1 MSVGA
6 CTLAYLLGVTWRPV
20 CARRGGCGP
29 CAAGFRIYH
38 LFFDKPSS
46 VMPAFIAFGGRA
58 FDSNMRPPYVTDGSG
73 HQFSMSAW
81 RNVKTLDG
89 ARTDCEKCTE
99 FAGLY
104 GCDSRRQEKV
114 SSRAGSNPAAL
125 TNLIAVEL
133 KSPDEGGQNR

>member
-81 RNVKTLDG
+81 RNVKTRRIHAL
-89 ARTDCEKCTE
+89 RCS
-99 FAGLY
+99 
-104 GCDSRRQEKV
+104 DSLLRV
-114 SSRAGSNPAAL
+114 SYRAGSNPAAL